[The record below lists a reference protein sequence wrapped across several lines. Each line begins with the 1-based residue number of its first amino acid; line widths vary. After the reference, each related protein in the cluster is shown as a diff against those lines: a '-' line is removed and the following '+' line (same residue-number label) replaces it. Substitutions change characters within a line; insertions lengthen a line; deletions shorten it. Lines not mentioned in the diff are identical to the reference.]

1 MPEFEK
7 ARCFGLEIEFIFWV
21 NKSQEALQHLGLEE
35 NILST
40 SQREPMLPKDW
51 CREVAMK

>member
-40 SQREPMLPKDW
+40 SEREPRLPKDW